1 MLRLRRYLCV
11 LLMLLLPWQ
20 AWAAISHVACAGM
33 AQTSAIP
40 WQAGNAQAG
49 NAQAGNIPQPAA
61 APDVDAT
68 AMMAC
73 HTAATPDNPAPDAE
87 HAWDSGCQHCA
98 ACLLAPGLLTGNM
111 PAFSAFAALYGGTA
125 DAVSFD
131 FLPSVLDRPPRFN
144 LD

>member
-40 WQAGNAQAG
+40 GQAR
-49 NAQAGNIPQPAA
+49 NIPQPAA

-73 HTAATPDNPAPDAE
+73 HTADTLGNPAPDAE